1 MKQKVKRKLALLVIS
16 ALFIGLLPMKNQ
28 TVSKAEQ
35 TDQGSLELDNP
46 RMDSDGTVTWDCVY
60 FGNYW
65 QEDTDGNGT
74 ADQEDEKQPIKWRV
88 LSVDG
93 DDAFLLADQNLDIG
107 VYNDNKMGRGAKW
120 ETSTLRS
127 WLNGYGTE
135 ANEEGIDYSGSG
147 FLDAA
152 FTLEEKRAIYTSYV
166 VNDDNPIF
174 DAEGGNDTTDQIY
187 LLSIE
192 EAMTPAYGFILK
204 TNQTQTREAK
214 ATDYAIGKG
223 ASVAASPA
231 GNSTWWLRSPGEN
244 NIRAALVKEN
254 GHVGR
259 GGSYVYGTNLGVRP
273 VLHLNL
279 KVSSDG
285 TSTPVWSYAGT
296 VSAQG
301 KKTAPISPVPTQK
314 ATVPPVLSTAVA
326 SDRPNISPTAEASE
340 KPDVTASPAPMRSEK
355 PEVTGSPSPVVSEE
369 PEVTASPAPMRSERP
384 GVTGSPMA
392 REKPEGTESPIPVA
406 SEKPEKTAGPIP
418 AESEKPEE
426 TTGPTPAE
434 SEKPEETAGRIP
446 VMSEKPETTASP
458 TPEESKKPNET
469 ASTSPTQVPENPT
482 KPIVPDAVDD
492 KKQTSPSVGTVLG
505 DSKNKVS
512 YKVSSQNKT
521 VAFYKAK
528 NAAATK
534 VVIPATVTLD
544 GVTYK
549 VNAISD
555 QAFKGCRKLK
565 SVTIGKNITKIG
577 KKAFYGC
584 SKLKTITIKSKKL
597 KKNSTGAKAFNGI
610 HGKAVIKVPKTQKK
624 TYQKWLR
631 KKGAAKTVKIK

>member
-1 MKQKVKRKLALLVIS
+1 MEGAVCGR
-16 ALFIGLLPMKNQ
+16 
-28 TVSKAEQ
+28 
-35 TDQGSLELDNP
+35 
-46 RMDSDGTVTWDCVY
+46 
-60 FGNYW
+60 
-65 QEDTDGNGT
+65 
-74 ADQEDEKQPIKWRV
+74 
-88 LSVDG
+88 
-93 DDAFLLADQNLDIG
+93 DDAFLLADKSLDIG
-107 VYNDNKMGRGAKW
+107 LYDNTMGSAAKW

-135 ANEEGIDYSGSG
+135 ANKGGIDYSGSG
-147 FLDAA
+147 FLDTA

-174 DAEGGNDTTDQIY
+174 DAEGGNDTTDQVY

-214 ATDYAIGKG
+214 ATDYVIGKG
-223 ASVAASPA
+223 ESVAASSD
-231 GNSTWWLRSPGEN
+231 GNSTWWLRSPGED
-244 NIRAALVKEN
+244 NIRAALVNEN

-259 GGSYVYGTNLGVRP
+259 GGSYVYGANLGVRP

-279 KVSSDG
+279 KASSDD

-301 KKTAPISPVPTQK
+301 KKTVPNSPVPTQG
-314 ATVPPVLSTAVA
+314 ATVPPVLSTATA
-326 SDRPNISPTAEASE
+326 SDRPNISPTTEASE

-355 PEVTGSPSPVVSEE
+355 PEVTGIPSPVASEK

-384 GVTGSPMA
+384 GVTGIPSPMA
-392 REKPEGTESPIPVA
+392 SEKPEVTESPIPVV

-418 AESEKPEE
+418 AESEKPE
-426 TTGPTPAE
+426 
-434 SEKPEETAGRIP
+434 KTAG
-446 VMSEKPETTASP
+446 P

-469 ASTSPTQVPENPT
+469 ASASPTQVPENPT
-482 KPIVPDAVDD
+482 KPMVPDAVDD

-528 NAAATK
+528 NTAATK

-577 KKAFYGC
+577 KKAFYEC
-584 SKLKTITIKSKKL
+584 RKLKSITIKSKKL
-597 KKNSTGAKAFNGI
+597 KNNSIGAKAFNGI